1 MSEEKPG
8 SALAERLKAGIEEAE
23 AEKRRSA
30 LDRERQESS
39 AKQRRSALMSDLE
52 SFGQAI
58 AHLRI
63 THRWGALILRYQSR
77 SLRFKADGGELVVT
91 GDELT
96 GTWRCRFEPTLGKW
110 VLEVTDGLGG
120 AERVVLFDAG
130 LARLM
135 STALR
140 LG

>member
-77 SLRFKADGGELVVT
+77 SLRFKADGTCPLWIVKCCVFRTRGI
-91 GDELT
+91 
-96 GTWRCRFEPTLGKW
+96 
-110 VLEVTDGLGG
+110 GLFWTSFSQMPKKIGNMF
-120 AERVVLFDAG
+120 L
-130 LARLM
+130 
-135 STALR
+135 
-140 LG
+140 